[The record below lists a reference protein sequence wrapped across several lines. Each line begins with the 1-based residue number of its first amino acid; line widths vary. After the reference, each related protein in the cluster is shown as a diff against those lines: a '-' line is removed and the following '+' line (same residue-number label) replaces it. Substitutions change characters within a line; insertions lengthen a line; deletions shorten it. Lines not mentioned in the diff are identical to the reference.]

1 MYVLVAVLCAAMA
14 VFISSCFVYASKFR
28 RQKYPV
34 HTTSLSGCGQPLQ
47 PLQPHMTSIPLH
59 PEHRDGLAGK
69 TSVQNAHDW
78 IWLGNKSTLDPTS
91 TSCSAADCGE
101 SVAASA
107 AMTVSR
113 SQLQPHRFSTS
124 EVNVISN
131 PLRSAPDDLHQAE
144 RIPLKQLHT
153 SSRSTS
159 AAYSATASHQ
169 PLTQSSSHFYH
180 PQRHFAS
187 EQHLPAS
194 NAGPGNYRY

>member
-101 SVAASA
+101 SVAAA
-107 AMTVSR
+107 
-113 SQLQPHRFSTS
+113 
-124 EVNVISN
+124 
-131 PLRSAPDDLHQAE
+131 
-144 RIPLKQLHT
+144 
-153 SSRSTS
+153 
-159 AAYSATASHQ
+159 
-169 PLTQSSSHFYH
+169 
-180 PQRHFAS
+180 
-187 EQHLPAS
+187 
-194 NAGPGNYRY
+194 

>member
-34 HTTSLSGCGQPLQ
+34 HTTSLSGQPLQ
-47 PLQPHMTSIPLH
+47 ALQPHMTSIPLH
-59 PEHRDGLAGK
+59 PEHRDGPGK

-101 SVAASA
+101 SVA

-194 NAGPGNYRY
+194 NAGPGM

>member
-34 HTTSLSGCGQPLQ
+34 HTTSLSGQPLQ
-47 PLQPHMTSIPLH
+47 ALQPHMTSIPLH
-59 PEHRDGLAGK
+59 PEHRDGPGK

-91 TSCSAADCGE
+91 TSCSAADCAGD
-101 SVAASA
+101 SVSASA
-107 AMTVSR
+107 MTASR

-131 PLRSAPDDLHQAE
+131 PLRAAPDDLQ
-144 RIPLKQLHT
+144 IFDFMLL
-153 SSRSTS
+153 
-159 AAYSATASHQ
+159 
-169 PLTQSSSHFYH
+169 
-180 PQRHFAS
+180 
-187 EQHLPAS
+187 
-194 NAGPGNYRY
+194 